1 VLALLCAGFFATF
14 CSSSATAG
22 RLVVD
27 SAGRQ
32 VEVPDRIERVI
43 AAGPPASV
51 LVTILVPEKLIGWNR
66 KPPPEELPY
75 LPPVVRNLPEIGR
88 LTGRGGTANLEV
100 VMAAKP
106 DIIVDFGSVSDTYI
120 SLADRVQSQ
129 TAIPYLLVDGR
140 FDATVAA
147 VRLLGG
153 ILGVGSRAEQ
163 LAGRMEDILRD
174 VDRVTATVPQDAR
187 SRVYLA
193 RGTRGLETG
202 NRGSINTEIIERVGA
217 INVVEGGAPRGGLY
231 NVSLEQVVAWNP
243 DTIVTVDPAVADYVR
258 TDPSWSQID
267 AVRKGRVLLSPR
279 LPYGWVDAPPSLN
292 RLMGVQ
298 WLARLLF
305 PGRFPGDIRD
315 VAHDFYRRF
324 YQVDLTGPELDKL
337 LEGAQARR

>member
-1 VLALLCAGFFATF
+1 MLRFLGAGFLATI
-14 CSSSATAG
+14 CVSSAMAG
-22 RLVVD
+22 RMVVD
-27 SAGRQ
+27 SSGRR

-51 LVTILVPEKLIGWNR
+51 LVTILAPEKLIGWNR

-106 DIIVDFGSVSDTYI
+106 DLIVDFGSVSDTYV

-140 FDATVAA
+140 FDATLSA

-153 ILGVGSRAEQ
+153 ILGVGPRAEQ

-174 VDRVTATVPQDAR
+174 VDRVTATLPQAAR
-187 SRVYLA
+187 PRVYLS

-217 INVVEGGAPRGGLY
+217 INVVEGGAPRGGLS

-243 DTIVTVDPAVADYVR
+243 DSIVTVDPAVADYVR
-258 TDPSWSQID
+258 TDASWSQID
-267 AVRKGRVLLSPR
+267 AVRKDRVFLSPR

-292 RLMGVQ
+292 RLIGAQ
-298 WLARLLF
+298 WLTRLLF
-305 PGRFPGDIRD
+305 PGRFSGDVRD
-315 VAHDFYRRF
+315 VARDFYRQF
-324 YQVDLTGPELDKL
+324 YQVDLTGPEIDRL
-337 LEGAQARR
+337 LEGARARR